1 MFCLIDYYQL
11 TTSVPRKKQKRD
23 NTIDTIAMRKN
34 QKKATELREF
44 VSNTSNHFKLLD
56 ESRKKQEKDKEFVD
70 FVKEH
75 YKLK

>member
-11 TTSVPRKKQKRD
+11 TTGVVRKSKKKD
-23 NTIDTIAMRKN
+23 NTIDTTAMRRN

-75 YKLK
+75 YNLK